1 MLLLPYLDNSVYNS
15 RACRRCAREKLERV
29 TISRK
34 LLQFCT
40 LSVSMH
46 SRYLAR
52 PQASPFH
59 FFFSSAIVILLA
71 ASSASTTHGH
81 RVTWNQHPI
90 SFLST
95 CSPSFSFTW
104 SSSAPLHLPLLIV
117 NASSICTWHCSP
129 PHPYPSHPI
138 LFSIVAAVACPLGQH
153 AVQQGGCEEPV
164 VVSADASPLPPLPHA
179 PFSCSALSA
188 PLTFE
193 LSFPETIHPLFPS
206 RNGVR
211 TSSTVEL
218 CVTGRS
224 AATPHVTT
232 YLLPCVT
239 TDLPPPPLTH
249 SLTLNSLLP
258 SHPPLRVCSPHTSN
272 QVHRIVSQG
281 LIPKTS
287 TLSQGMHRAS
297 GAAAPPTQEEHA
309 SQLQQVDIVSQF
321 DIAFEVEEGAVAG
334 CARLLLLPPF
344 HTTTSPIF
352 DMDAQALGAPNYI
365 HTFPFRLK
373 MRVSIR
379 LEPPLFST
387 EGNNVDQLLL
397 HCSVAQLLFVAFFTL
412 CFLFPCER
420 YPAAIS

>member
-1 MLLLPYLDNSVYNS
+1 MLLLPYLDDSVYNS

-40 LSVSMH
+40 LSVSMN

-52 PQASPFH
+52 LQASSFH
-59 FFFSSAIVILLA
+59 FCFSSAIVILLA

-95 CSPSFSFTW
+95 CSPSFSFAW
-104 SSSAPLHLPLLIV
+104 SSAAPFHLPLLIV

-129 PHPYPSHPI
+129 PDPHSSHAI
-138 LFSIVAAVACPLGQH
+138 IFSIAAAVACPPPRHDGPLGEQ
-153 AVQQGGCEEPV
+153 AVRGCDEPV

-188 PLTFE
+188 PLTFN
-193 LSFPETIHPLFPS
+193 LSFPESIHPLFPS

-224 AATPHVTT
+224 ASTPHVTT

-239 TDLPPPPLTH
+239 TALPPPPSMHCPTSH
-249 SLTLNSLLP
+249 SLLP
-258 SHPPLRVCSPHTSN
+258 SLPPLRVCTPHTSN
-272 QVHRIVSQG
+272 QVARIVSQG
-281 LIPKTS
+281 A
-287 TLSQGMHRAS
+287 HRAS
-297 GAAAPPTQEEHA
+297 SAAAPATQEELA
-309 SQLQQVDIVSQF
+309 SQLEQGEVVSQF
-321 DIAFEVEEGAVAG
+321 DVAFEVEEGAVAG

-344 HTTTSPIF
+344 YTSTSPIF
-352 DMDAQALGAPNYI
+352 DMDSQKLAAPNYI
-365 HTFPFRLK
+365 HNFPFRLK
-373 MRVSIR
+373 MKVSIR

-387 EGNNVDQLLL
+387 EGNNFDQLLS
-397 HCSVAQLLFVAFFTL
+397 HCSLAQLLFVAFFTICL
-412 CFLFPCER
+412 LFPCER
-420 YPAAIS
+420 YPAAISTES